1 MRVEKHDLAHEL
13 PEYREQIHHLKMTD
27 QHFSNLFEEYHDVDH
42 EVRRIEMEI
51 ETTSDDYLETRKK
64 RRLFLKDELYAI
76 LRAQPD
82 GVSKGK

>member
-1 MRVEKHDLAHEL
+1 MRVEKHDLAHEF
-13 PEYREQIHHLKMTD
+13 PEYRDQIHQLKMTN

-51 ETTSDDYLETRKK
+51 ETTSDDYLQNRKK

-76 LRAQPD
+76 LRA
-82 GVSKGK
+82 SHSE